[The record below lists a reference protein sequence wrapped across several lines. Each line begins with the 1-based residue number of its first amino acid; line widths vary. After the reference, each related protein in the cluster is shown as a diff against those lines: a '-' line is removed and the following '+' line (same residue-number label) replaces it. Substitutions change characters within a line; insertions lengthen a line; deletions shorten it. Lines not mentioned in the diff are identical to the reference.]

1 MRMNAVLRFF
11 FSMSVSAI
19 LLGISV
25 TAGAQSSA
33 EYLPGF
39 AAPLTID
46 TGAAGFWQSL
56 QKLHTRASIIAINAH
71 PDDEDG
77 GMLAY
82 RRLSSSAS
90 LHAQQRQRYGAGSGP
105 AAVAVGVVTPAD
117 RLPLEGAG
125 VRVPAVAVSRS
136 TAS

>member
-11 FSMSVSAI
+11 FSMFIAAI

-39 AAPLTID
+39 AAPLAID
-46 TGAAGFWQSL
+46 IGAAGLWQSL
-56 QKLHTRASIIAINAH
+56 QKLHTRASIIAIVAY

-82 RRLSSSAS
+82 ECRGLGADATLLTLTRGEGGQNVMSSD
-90 LHAQQRQRYGAGSGP
+90 Y
-105 AAVAVGVVTPAD
+105 
-117 RLPLEGAG
+117 
-125 VRVPAVAVSRS
+125 
-136 TAS
+136 